1 MPESV
6 RRAGVGRRR
15 SYGNELWDFDGN
27 GLMRYREASINDVP
41 IEEQDRL
48 IFGPAPNPSGRA
60 SRCGNREAIPRQT
73 ISQASNIEARLA
85 SIDKENR
92 NEWHDRE
99 HGERRHPAGVLDR
112 WKAAVGAH
120 NPERVASYFTED
132 TIFKG
137 LHPYSVG
144 REGISPSG

>member
-60 SRCGNREAIPRQT
+60 VRA
-73 ISQASNIEARLA
+73 
-85 SIDKENR
+85 
-92 NEWHDRE
+92 
-99 HGERRHPAGVLDR
+99 
-112 WKAAVGAH
+112 
-120 NPERVASYFTED
+120 
-132 TIFKG
+132 
-137 LHPYSVG
+137 
-144 REGISPSG
+144 GISTRMTSCQIAWTASKSMPCFSRFEALLAGSNSNST